1 MLEHEEAPLRPER
14 FVLSAAELHE
24 LAEPSR
30 PDSQAKAMRW
40 SSLPASM
47 PSTALFL
54 PRKRRCWLRLACRR
68 RAGLRGERAPECVE
82 VGMDRPAG
90 DLQFAHCSLDVPRRS
105 IVCFC
110 ACHVAPCALDVIRL
124 RRTMG

>member
-1 MLEHEEAPLRPER
+1 MLGHEEAPLRPDR
-14 FVLSAAELHE
+14 VVLRAAELHE

-47 PSTALFL
+47 PSTARFR
-54 PRKRRCWLRLACRR
+54 PRKRPCWLRLACRR
-68 RAGLRGERAPECVE
+68 RGRLRGERAPERVE
-82 VGMDRPAG
+82 VGMDGPAG
-90 DLQFAHCSLDVPRRS
+90 GLQFAHRSLDVPRRS

-110 ACHVAPCALDVIRL
+110 ACHVAPCALDVIR
-124 RRTMG
+124 

>member
-54 PRKRRCWLRLACRR
+54 PRKRPTGPRYCWLRLACRR
-68 RAGLRGERAPECVE
+68 RAGLRGERAPERVE
-82 VGMDRPAG
+82 VAMDRPTGA
-90 DLQFAHCSLDVPRRS
+90 LQFAHSSRYVPRRS

-110 ACHVAPCALDVIRL
+110 ACHVAP
-124 RRTMG
+124 